1 MNPNEFIPGL
11 SDEGKTIL
19 NVIQKNSPIIINELI
34 GLLHIN
40 RGRLQ
45 RLMQSLE
52 QAGLIVSS
60 GHTSSTGGRRSVLY
74 DINCGSYFAAGIAIG
89 STRYSIFIVDLKNRP
104 VISRQYPREP
114 AVLLWDFIQIVC
126 TQLHN
131 LALEADIP
139 YASLIGAGIG
149 IPGAVDRRQ
158 GILIRQ
164 HSDFFHSSWLNT
176 PMRRMFEDSLQMPA
190 VLDLNIYGE
199 TLASYYYGKG
209 RNSEKLMVVACS
221 TSIINGFISKGQ
233 LLRSINDHEDA
244 LAHITVDING
254 LPCRCGNY
262 GCIECYS
269 SVKAITNRF
278 VCDLKMGRISSI
290 CRDISQITIHDIVQ
304 AAEDGD
310 SLAVNTIEYA
320 ARVLGC
326 GLANY
331 MRLLSPD
338 TVILNGTMIDE
349 SPLYYNTVIETV
361 KRQLFHK
368 EDCPQVHFI
377 KNVRPRTDVFSES
390 AATLYL
396 EHLFNPE
403 ERLIP
408 RIFREE

>member
-1 MNPNEFIPGL
+1 MNPNDFIPDL
-11 SDEGKTIL
+11 PDEGKAIL

-34 GLLHIN
+34 KLLHIN

-45 RLMQSLE
+45 RLMQTLE
-52 QAGLIVSS
+52 HAGLIVSS

-74 DINCGSYFAAGIAIG
+74 DINCTDYFVAGIAIG
-89 STRYSIFIVDLKNRP
+89 STRYSTFIVNLKNEP
-104 VISRQYPREP
+104 IISRQFPRDPSITLE
-114 AVLLWDFIQIVC
+114 DFIQVVC
-126 TQLHN
+126 MQLKA
-131 LALEADIP
+131 LASEASIP
-139 YASLIGAGIG
+139 YSALIGAGIG
-149 IPGAVDRRQ
+149 IPGAVDQKQ

-164 HSDFFHSSWLNT
+164 HSDFFHSSWLNS
-176 PMRRMFEDSLQMPA
+176 PMRDIFEKSLHIPV

-199 TLASYYYGKG
+199 TLASYYYGHG
-209 RNSEKLMVVACS
+209 RKSEKLMVVACS

-233 LLRSINDHEDA
+233 LLRSINDREDA

-269 SVKAITNRF
+269 SVKAIINRF
-278 VCDLKMGRISSI
+278 VSDLKMGRTSSI
-290 CRDISQITIHDIVQ
+290 EKDISQITIHDIVQ
-304 AAEDGD
+304 AAESGD
-310 SLAVNTIEYA
+310 SLASNTIEYA

-338 TVILNGTMIDE
+338 TVILNGTMIDA
-349 SPLYYNTVIETV
+349 SPLYYNTVIATV
-361 KRQLFHK
+361 KRQLFH
-368 EDCPQVHFI
+368 EEGCPDIHFI
-377 KNVRPRTDVFSES
+377 KNDRPKTDVFSES

-403 ERLIP
+403 EKLIP
-408 RIFREE
+408 RITE

>member
-19 NVIQKNSPIIINELI
+19 NVIQKNGPIIINELI
-34 GLLHIN
+34 DLLRIN

-52 QAGLIVSS
+52 QAGLILSS
-60 GHTSSTGGRRSVLY
+60 GHTDSTGGRRSVLY
-74 DINCGSYFAAGIAIG
+74 DINCREYYIAGIAIG

-104 VISRQYPREP
+104 LVSRQFPRDP
-114 AVLLWDFIQIVC
+114 AVLLENFIQ
-126 TQLHN
+126 TAYRQLN
-131 LALEADIP
+131 ILAQDADIP
-139 YASLIGAGIG
+139 YTSIIGAGIG

-164 HSDFFHSSWLNT
+164 HSGFFHPSWLNT
-176 PMRRMFEDSLQMPA
+176 PMRQMFEDALHIPV

-199 TLASYYYGKG
+199 TLASYYYGRG
-209 RNSEKLMVVACS
+209 RSSEKLMVVACS

-269 SVKAITNRF
+269 SVKAIMNRF
-278 VCDLKMGRISSI
+278 ISDLKMGHTSSI
-290 CRDISQITIHDIVQ
+290 QKDIAQITIHDIVQ
-304 AAEDGD
+304 AAEEGD
-310 SLAVNTIEYA
+310 SLASNTIEYA

-349 SPLYYNTVIETV
+349 SPLYYDTVIATA
-361 KRQLFHK
+361 KRQLCHK
-368 EDCPQVHFI
+368 ENCPDIHFI
-377 KNVRPRTDVFSES
+377 KNDHPKTGVFSES
-390 AATLYL
+390 AAVLYL

-408 RIFREE
+408 RQ